1 MKAMIDRLHRRAPPA
16 GFTLLEVLIAL
27 ALLGFILVALA
38 SGVRFGVRAWQAEE
52 RRGAGAAELEV
63 VHGLLRRMVA
73 TAQPLPLAGLGPIGA
88 SLYFDGR
95 PSAMSFVSDL
105 PEAIG
110 GAGPYDLA
118 LELAEGG
125 RLVLRWRPHARP
137 VPGSSPGPYAET
149 ELMRGVAALDLR
161 YFVPATTSQPAGWL
175 ADWRQPGTLPALVRV
190 RLRLAEGDRR
200 RAMELVVAPLIGTY
214 GG

>member
-1 MKAMIDRLHRRAPPA
+1 MNDRLHRRAPAA

-38 SGVRFGVRAWQAEE
+38 GGVRFGVRAWQAEE
-52 RRGAGAAELEV
+52 RRGAGAAELEA

-73 TAQPLPLAGLGPIGA
+73 TAQPLPLAGLGPAGA

-95 PSAMSFVSDL
+95 PNEMSFISDL

-118 LELAEGG
+118 LELTAGG
-125 RLVLRWRPHARP
+125 RLVLRWRPHVRP

-161 YFVPATTSQPAGWL
+161 YFVPAINGQPAGWL
-175 ADWRQPGTLPALVRV
+175 SEWRQPGTLPALVRV
-190 RLRLAEGDRR
+190 KLRLAEGDRR

>member
-1 MKAMIDRLHRRAPPA
+1 MNDRLHRRAPAA

-38 SGVRFGVRAWQAEE
+38 GGVRFGVRAWQAEE
-52 RRGAGAAELEV
+52 RRGAGAAELEA

-73 TAQPLPLAGLGPIGA
+73 TAQPLPVAGLGPAGA

-95 PSAMSFVSDL
+95 PNEMSFISDL

-118 LELAEGG
+118 LELTEGG
-125 RLVLRWRPHARP
+125 RLVLHWRPHVRP

-161 YFVPATTSQPAGWL
+161 YFVPAINGQPPSWL
-175 ADWRQPGTLPALVRV
+175 SEWQQPGTLPALVRV
-190 RLRLAEGDRR
+190 KLRLAEGDRR